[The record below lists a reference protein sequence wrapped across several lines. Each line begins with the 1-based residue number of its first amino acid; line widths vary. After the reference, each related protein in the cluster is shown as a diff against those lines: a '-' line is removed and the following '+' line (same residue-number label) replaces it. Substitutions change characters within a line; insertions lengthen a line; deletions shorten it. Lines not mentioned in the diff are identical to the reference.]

1 MLHNYLVLLTMSNI
15 ATVDNTIIAR
25 GLDALKVRLPPGWR
39 LKTRLQTRATSEYRP
54 DAVLE
59 VRAPDGTKGLEL
71 LEAKASLT
79 ARQAADLGSRL
90 GPLVRQGRAGGGLV
104 VTRFASGLAQD
115 RLRRAGLSYL
125 DLTGNA
131 WISLERPG
139 LLIATQGATKDPSPP
154 RRGIRSLKGAK
165 AARLVRALC
174 DGRPPVGV
182 RDLAKRA
189 GTDPG
194 YTSRVIRLLED
205 EDVVRR
211 DAGGQVQTLDW
222 QGLLRRWSR
231 DYDVARTNRAVPY
244 LAARGL
250 PAFTDQLRQYDGRY
264 ALTGSQAIP
273 PAASVASSRLASCY
287 VQDPERAAEQ
297 LDLRPA
303 ETGANVLLLEP
314 FDPVVYERSRE
325 QSGLRLVALSQC
337 VVDLLTGT
345 GREPAE
351 ADSLLS
357 WMAANEDAW
366 RA

>member
-1 MLHNYLVLLTMSNI
+1 M
-15 ATVDNTIIAR
+15 
-25 GLDALKVRLPPGWR
+25 
-39 LKTRLQTRATSEYRP
+39 
-54 DAVLE
+54 
-59 VRAPDGTKGLEL
+59 
-71 LEAKASLT
+71 
-79 ARQAADLGSRL
+79 
-90 GPLVRQGRAGGGLV
+90 
-104 VTRFASGLAQD
+104 
-115 RLRRAGLSYL
+115 
-125 DLTGNA
+125 
-131 WISLERPG
+131 
-139 LLIATQGATKDPSPP
+139 
-154 RRGIRSLKGAK
+154 
-165 AARLVRALC
+165 
-174 DGRPPVGV
+174 
-182 RDLAKRA
+182 
-189 GTDPG
+189 
-194 YTSRVIRLLED
+194 
-205 EDVVRR
+205 VRR
-211 DAGGQVQTLDW
+211 DAGGQVQTVDW

-250 PAFTDQLRQYDGRY
+250 SAFTDQLRQYGARY

-287 VQDPERAAEQ
+287 VPDPERAAEQ
-297 LDLRPA
+297 RDLRPA

-314 FDPVVYERSRE
+314 FDLVVYERSRE